1 MPSSNEPRPSVA
13 RSRRAAYS
21 VVEVAR
27 LCRLSRARFY
37 DLIGNGV
44 MPPPVYS
51 IDTRRPL
58 YTAELAAWCVEVRET
73 NIGMDG
79 RYVLFHERRATPMPV
94 AAAPITTATPRRQP
108 AIDPMTQEMIES
120 LRSMGIT
127 FPQDQIVEAIRRRC
141 PQGLTEA
148 AFECD
153 LLGLYGDL
161 RRPPSASKA
170 SIPCLKAVFL
180 PPAYAQSAAAY

>member
-1 MPSSNEPRPSVA
+1 MPLNNEPRPSVA
-13 RSRRAAYS
+13 RGRRAAYS

-37 DLIGNGV
+37 DLIHGGV

-73 NIGMDG
+73 NIGVDG
-79 RYVLFHERRATPMPV
+79 GYVLFHERRASSPPAV
-94 AAAPITTATPRRQP
+94 ANPSTTAPRRQQP
-108 AIDPMTQEMIES
+108 IDAITQEMIDS

-127 FPQDQIVEAIRRRC
+127 CPQEQVVTAIRHRC

-148 AFECD
+148 SFERD

-161 RRPPSASKA
+161 RRPTSASKA
-170 SIPCLKAVFL
+170 SIGCLG
-180 PPAYAQSAAAY
+180 AA

>member
-1 MPSSNEPRPSVA
+1 MPSNNDPRPSVA

-37 DLIGNGV
+37 DLIGSGV

-73 NIGMDG
+73 NVGIDG
-79 RYVLFHERRATPMPV
+79 RYVLFHERRAAPTP
-94 AAAPITTATPRRQP
+94 AAATPSTAAATRRQP
-108 AIDPMTQEMIES
+108 AIDSMTQEMIES
-120 LRSMGIT
+120 LRSMGVIG
-127 FPQDQIVEAIRRRC
+127 PQDQIVEAIRRRC

-148 AFECD
+148 SFERD

-161 RRPPSASKA
+161 RRPTTASKA
-170 SIPCLKAVFL
+170 STERLG
-180 PPAYAQSAAAY
+180 AA